1 MLEIIQSITQWLLPI
16 SALLAVIALIIEN
29 SKKIAAK
36 PISKIFSWI
45 GRAMNKDSQ
54 EDLAHIKEGLVQLN
68 AKVEQRDAELYGMFN
83 NLSDRIDVNESD
95 RIRAEIFGYG
105 RIARTHGYIT
115 TEEWRHIQ
123 DVYYKYH
130 NVLKGNGQV
139 TEEYEYIKQYYY
151 SQFEEKK

>member
-1 MLEIIQSITQWLLPI
+1 M
-16 SALLAVIALIIEN
+16 
-29 SKKIAAK
+29 
-36 PISKIFSWI
+36 

-54 EDLAHIKEGLVQLN
+54 EDLAHIKEGLIQLN
-68 AKVEQRDAELYGMFN
+68 AKVDQRDAELYGMFN
-83 NLSDRIDVNESD
+83 NLSDRINVNESD

-105 RIARTHGYIT
+105 RIARIHSYIS

-123 DVYYKYH
+123 DIYYKYH

-151 SQFEEKK
+151 SQFEEEK

>member
-54 EDLAHIKEGLVQLN
+54 EDLARIKEGLVQLN
-68 AKVEQRDAELYGMFN
+68 AKVEQRDCMVCL
-83 NLSDRIDVNESD
+83 I
-95 RIRAEIFGYG
+95 I
-105 RIARTHGYIT
+105 
-115 TEEWRHIQ
+115 
-123 DVYYKYH
+123 
-130 NVLKGNGQV
+130 
-139 TEEYEYIKQYYY
+139 
-151 SQFEEKK
+151 